1 MGCNNIRDGPGTVS
15 SRSVSD
21 FARVTAGLDADSASA
36 LSRSGKKVLHV
47 DKNPYYG
54 GPEAAF
60 SLQEAEEWVTRISN
74 GEFVR
79 PTFFAFS

>member
-1 MGCNNIRDGPGTVS
+1 MA
-15 SRSVSD
+15 D
-21 FARVTAGLDADSASA
+21 FARVTAGLAADLASA

-60 SLQEAEEWVTRISN
+60 SLQEAEKWAKRISN
-74 GEFVR
+74 GEFVQQIL
-79 PTFFAFS
+79 FGFV